1 MSKSYWQDLKKLP
14 EGIRDNYLWVAAT
27 DLKETTSALCRY
39 KTCTLEEINKAQ
51 QHLDRI
57 KQLVLTRR
65 KDENE

>member
-39 KTCTLEEINKAQ
+39 KTCTLEAIAEAQ
-51 QHLDRI
+51 SYLDRI
-57 KQLVLTRR
+57 KQLVMSRPN
-65 KDENE
+65 D